1 MKKTLTN
8 ILIAGL
14 FTLTAAQAQ
23 PTDDGTNQPVTA
35 VVSTNTTTV
44 VVETNSPAAVATT
57 TVTST
62 TNVETSTSVAV
73 TTVAAATDASTNVVI
88 TAGTNAIPVI
98 QFQDVTLTSAIENLA
113 RQANINYLL
122 DPKIGFGQ
130 PDANG
135 QVKPDP
141 SLSFRWE
148 NTTAE
153 HALQALLDNYGL
165 QLIQDRKTQ
174 IARITVKDPAALPP
188 LNTRVV
194 QLKYSSVSNMT
205 DAVQS
210 VLTDKR
216 SRVLADNR
224 TSQLV
229 VVATDAEEASV
240 DTLVAQLDKPT
251 REVLI
256 ETRLVEIS
264 SNPKSAKGID
274 WSGTLQAQNIAFGNG
289 NLSGTY
295 STPTTG
301 STTTTPVSG
310 GGNHVDTSTSAGSG
324 LVPNLTSV
332 IGNGGLSASTASGL
346 LPAVGFLNAD
356 GLHAVLSF
364 LNSSADAQV
373 MSTPRV
379 VTLDN
384 EEAHIEVTR
393 GYPIFNVSAG
403 SANNAGGSSVTYSN
417 VGTKLRVTPRIT
429 AADNIWLKVI
439 PEVSS
444 FFGNFSQTV
453 SGGTSGSQTLTAPVF
468 DTRTFATQ
476 VLVHN
481 QNTLVMGGLVQDNP
495 QSTTTKVPLLG
506 DIPLLG
512 YAFHSE
518 SKSSSKD
525 NLLVFITPTIVRDTD
540 FQTPSV
546 ESTTFLKSSPDA
558 KRAAVMD
565 ANSMW
570 DSSEPHDW
578 SNPKGRVAN
587 SQ

>member
-1 MKKTLTN
+1 MKKTLT

-14 FTLTAAQAQ
+14 FTLTAARAQ
-23 PTDDGTNQPVTA
+23 TNDVGTNQPVTA
-35 VVSTNTTTV
+35 VVSTNTASV
-44 VVETNSPAAVATT
+44 LVDTNAP
-57 TVTST
+57 VTAPPVST
-62 TNVETSTSVAV
+62 TNVETTTTVSV
-73 TTVAAATDASTNVVI
+73 TTVATPTDASTNATVV
-88 TAGTNAIPVI
+88 AGTNAIPLI
-98 QFQDVTLTSAIENLA
+98 QFQDVSLTSAIENLA

-130 PDANG
+130 ADANG

-141 SLSFRWE
+141 SLSIRFE
-148 NTTAE
+148 NTTAT

-165 QLIQDRKTQ
+165 QLVVDRNTQ
-174 IARITVKDPAALPP
+174 IARVTLKDPAALPP
-188 LNTRVV
+188 LNTRVI
-194 QLKYSSVSNMT
+194 QLKYTSVSNMT

-210 VLTDKR
+210 VLADKR

-229 VVATDAEEASV
+229 VVATDPEQLSV
-240 DTLVAQLDKPT
+240 DTLIAQLDKPT

-264 SNPKSAKGID
+264 SNPTSAKGID

-295 STPTTG
+295 STPTAS

-310 GGNHVDTSTSAGSG
+310 GGNHSVTTTTPTGSG
-324 LVPNLTSV
+324 LVPNLSSV

-346 LPAVGFLNAD
+346 MPDVGFLNAD

-364 LNSSADAQV
+364 LNSSSDAQV
-373 MSTPRV
+373 MSTPRI

-384 EEAHIEVTR
+384 QEAHIEVTR

-417 VGTKLRVTPRIT
+417 VGTKLKVTPRIT
-429 AADNIWLKVI
+429 ASDNIWLRVV

-444 FFGNFSQTV
+444 FFGNFSQSV
-453 SGGTSGSQTLTAPVF
+453 SGGVTGGSQTLTAPVF
-468 DTRTFATQ
+468 DTRTFETQ

-481 QNTLVMGGLVQDNP
+481 QNTLVMGGLVKDNP
-495 QSTTTKVPLLG
+495 QSTTTKVPVLG

-518 SKSSSKD
+518 SKSVDKD
-525 NLLVFITPTIVRDTD
+525 NLLVFITPTIVKDTD
-540 FQTPSV
+540 FQTPLP
-546 ESTTFLKSSPDA
+546 ESTTFLKSSPDT

-565 ANSMW
+565 PNSMW
-570 DSSEPHDW
+570 DSTEMHDW
-578 SNPKGRVAN
+578 SNPKGRVTDN
-587 SQ
+587 Q